1 MSHQPFVLCVFAV
14 IGLFCFSS
22 CSKPKTKPF
31 VKVKIQQIDLT
42 QYTPSQFFTD
52 PKIIKL
58 CESISKNDVRKVEAL
73 LNEGFNIEAPGK
85 DGMTPLYWAWKL
97 NNKKMLLLL
106 LKDGYANVR
115 YPAYKGNSVLDEII
129 SLEDKEYI
137 QLVKPYWLTKE
148 DFKNNRET
156 PMHNAIMQSSLERV
170 KKLVKYGT
178 DINQQNAMGET
189 PIILAGKIVQFQT
202 VYYLLKKGA
211 DPTRRDRTGTS
222 IVFYIRMHYH
232 NPCFKHEGMR
242 FDYLLKCVDLLK
254 KKGIKI
260 DLSIPFEITKRE

>member
-1 MSHQPFVLCVFAV
+1 MNNQVLVLCVFAMM
-14 IGLFCFSS
+14 GLFCLSS
-22 CSKPKTKPF
+22 CGKLKKKPI
-31 VKVKIQQIDLT
+31 VKVKIQHIDLT
-42 QYTPSQFFTD
+42 QYTPSQFFSD
-52 PKIIKL
+52 PKIIEL
-58 CESISKNDVRKVEAL
+58 CESMSKNDVRKVEAL
-73 LNEGFNIEAPGK
+73 LKEGFNITAPGK

-129 SLEDKEYI
+129 SLNDKEYLK
-137 QLVKPYWLTKE
+137 LVKPYWLTEE
-148 DFKNNRET
+148 DFKNYRKT
-156 PMHNAIMQSSLERV
+156 PIHNAIMQGSLERV
-170 KKLVKYGT
+170 KKLVKSGT
-178 DINQQNAMGET
+178 DINQQNASGKT
-189 PIILAGKIVQFQT
+189 PIILAGQIMQFQT

-232 NPCFKHEGMR
+232 NPCFKHEGMQ
-242 FDYLLKCVDLLK
+242 FDYLLKCVDFLK

-260 DLSIPFEITKRE
+260 NLSIPFDITKRE